1 MMREQFSNEF
11 TAKLYGKVSDEVLK
25 LIQNELFLHVQDY
38 DIERRETA
46 IGKYKGYLPECFK
59 VYLVSRKIEGLSDKT
74 IELYQMYLDDF
85 FSRMDK
91 DISEITSND
100 IRAYLYYTQK
110 ERNISN
116 RTLDSRRTAIHAF
129 FEWAA
134 NEGYIGKNPCR
145 VIKNIKYERIEKQP
159 LTDMELERIRQACE
173 TIREKTLVEFLY
185 STGAR
190 VTEVCDVKKADIDF
204 YKGEVVV
211 LGKGNKH
218 RKTFLNARCKL
229 LLKQYFTIRDD
240 ESQYLFVSERR
251 PHKVLKKEAIE
262 RIVRIIG
269 ERAELDRP
277 LTPHLFRH
285 TLATL
290 MLQRGT
296 PITEVQK
303 ILGHVNINTTMI
315 YAKVS
320 DEDAKVSHMKYAI

>member
-1 MMREQFSNEF
+1 MRDKFVNGF
-11 TAKLYGKVSDEVLK
+11 MTKLYEEIPEEYLETIRNK
-25 LIQNELFLHVQDY
+25 LSLYVNDF
-38 DIERRETA
+38 DISQRETA
-46 IGKYKGYLPECFK
+46 VVKYTGYLPDFYK
-59 VYLVSRKIEGLSDKT
+59 TYIVSRKIEGLSKKT
-74 IELYQMYLDDF
+74 LGLYNLYLDDF
-85 FSRMDK
+85 FFTVNKRAE
-91 DISEITSND
+91 DITAND
-100 IRAYLYYTQK
+100 IRVYLYNAQ
-110 ERNISN
+110 ESRGLSN

-173 TIREKTLVEFLY
+173 TVRERALVEFLY

-190 VTEVCDVKKADIDF
+190 VTEVCGVKKTDIDF
-204 YKGEVVV
+204 YKGEVIV

-218 RKTFLNARCKL
+218 RTTYLNARCKL
-229 LLKQYFTIRDD
+229 LLKQYFAIRDD
-240 ESQYLFVSERR
+240 ESEYLFVSERK

-320 DEDAKVSHMKYAI
+320 DEDVKVSHMKYAI

>member
-1 MMREQFSNEF
+1 MRDKFVNGF
-11 TAKLYGKVSDEVLK
+11 MTKLYEEIPEEYLETVRNK
-25 LIQNELFLHVQDY
+25 LALYVNDF
-38 DIERRETA
+38 DISQRETA
-46 IGKYKGYLPECFK
+46 VVKYTGYLPDFYK
-59 VYLVSRKIEGLSDKT
+59 TYIVSRKIEGLSKKT
-74 IELYQMYLDDF
+74 LELYNLYLDDF
-85 FSRMDK
+85 FFTVNK
-91 DISEITSND
+91 NAEDITAND
-100 IRAYLYYTQK
+100 IRVYLYNVQ
-110 ERNISN
+110 ESRGLSN

-145 VIKNIKYERIEKQP
+145 VIKNIKYERIEKQS
-159 LTDMELERIRQACE
+159 LTDMELERIRQTCK
-173 TIREKTLVEFLY
+173 TVREKALVEFLY

-190 VTEVCDVKKADIDF
+190 VTEVCGVKKADIDF

-218 RKTFLNARCKL
+218 RTTYLNARCKL
-229 LLKQYFTIRDD
+229 LLKQYFAIRDD
-240 ESQYLFVSERR
+240 ESEYLFVSERK

-269 ERAELDRP
+269 ERSELDRP

-320 DEDAKVSHMKYAI
+320 DEDVKASHMKYAI

>member
-1 MMREQFSNEF
+1 MREKFVNGF
-11 TAKLYGKVSDEVLK
+11 MTKLYEEIPEEYLETVRNK
-25 LIQNELFLHVQDY
+25 LALYVNDF
-38 DIERRETA
+38 DISQRETA
-46 IGKYKGYLPECFK
+46 VVKYTGYLPDFYK
-59 VYLVSRKIEGLSDKT
+59 TYIVSRKIEGLSKKT
-74 IELYQMYLDDF
+74 LELYNLYLDDF
-85 FSRMDK
+85 FFTVNK
-91 DISEITSND
+91 NAEDITAND
-100 IRAYLYYTQK
+100 IRVYLYNVQ
-110 ERNISN
+110 ESRGLSN

-145 VIKNIKYERIEKQP
+145 VIKNIKYERIEKQS
-159 LTDMELERIRQACE
+159 LTDMELERIRQTCK
-173 TIREKTLVEFLY
+173 TVREKALVEFLY

-190 VTEVCDVKKADIDF
+190 VTEVCGVKKADIDF

-218 RKTFLNARCKL
+218 RTTYLNARCKL
-229 LLKQYFTIRDD
+229 LLKQYFAIRDD
-240 ESQYLFVSERR
+240 ESEYLFVSERK
-251 PHKVLKKEAIE
+251 PHNVLKKEAIE

-269 ERAELDRP
+269 ERSELDRP

-320 DEDAKVSHMKYAI
+320 DEDVKVSHMKYAI

>member
-1 MMREQFSNEF
+1 MREQFVNGF
-11 TAKLYGKVSDEVLK
+11 MTKLYEEIPEEYLETIKSK
-25 LIQNELFLHVQDY
+25 LSLYVNDF
-38 DIERRETA
+38 DITPRET
-46 IGKYKGYLPECFK
+46 GVVKYTGYLPDFYK
-59 VYLVSRKIEGLSDKT
+59 AYIVSRKIEGLSKKT
-74 IELYQMYLDDF
+74 LELYNLYLDDF
-85 FSRMDK
+85 FFTVNKRVE
-91 DISEITSND
+91 DITAND
-100 IRAYLYYTQK
+100 IRVYLYTTQ
-110 ERNISN
+110 ESRGISN

-134 NEGYIGKNPCR
+134 GEGYIDRNPCKP
-145 VIKNIKYERIEKQP
+145 IKNIKYERIQKKP
-159 LTDMELERIRQACE
+159 LTDMELERIRQACK
-173 TIREKTLVEFLY
+173 TMREKAMVEFLY

-190 VTEVCDVKKADIDF
+190 VTEACTVKKLDVDF

-211 LGKGNKH
+211 FGKGNKH
-218 RKTFLNARCKL
+218 RTTYLNARSKL
-229 LLKQYFTIRDD
+229 FLKQYLASRNDD
-240 ESQYLFVSERR
+240 SEYLFVSERK
-251 PHKVLKKEAIE
+251 PHNVLKKEAIE
-262 RIVRIIG
+262 RAIRLIG

-320 DEDAKVSHMKYAI
+320 DEDAKISHMKYAI

>member
-1 MMREQFSNEF
+1 MRDKFVNGF
-11 TAKLYGKVSDEVLK
+11 MTKLYEEIPEEYLETVRNK
-25 LIQNELFLHVQDY
+25 LALYVNDF
-38 DIERRETA
+38 DISQRETA
-46 IGKYKGYLPECFK
+46 VVKYTGYLPDFYK
-59 VYLVSRKIEGLSDKT
+59 TYIVSRKIEGLSKKT
-74 IELYQMYLDDF
+74 LELYNLYLDDF
-85 FSRMDK
+85 FFTVNK
-91 DISEITSND
+91 KAEDITAND
-100 IRAYLYYTQK
+100 IRVYLYNVQ
-110 ERNISN
+110 ESRGLSN

-145 VIKNIKYERIEKQP
+145 VIKNIKYERIEKQS
-159 LTDMELERIRQACE
+159 LTDMELERIRQTCK
-173 TIREKTLVEFLY
+173 TVREKALVEFLY

-190 VTEVCDVKKADIDF
+190 VTEVCGVKKADIDF

-218 RKTFLNARCKL
+218 RTTYLNARCKL
-229 LLKQYFTIRDD
+229 LLKQYFAIRDD
-240 ESQYLFVSERR
+240 ESEYLFVSERK

-320 DEDAKVSHMKYAI
+320 NEDVKVSHMKYAI